1 MPVAT
6 LWIVTV
12 ALLTAAPVESV
23 TVPRIDPRN
32 VCAQLLVALK
42 ITNKIAHAITA
53 PVLNRRILII
63 FSCE

>member
-1 MPVAT
+1 
-6 LWIVTV
+6 
-12 ALLTAAPVESV
+12 V
-23 TVPRIDPRN
+23 TVPRIEPRN

-53 PVLNRRILII
+53 PVLHRRILII